1 MNMLKHNDYIARVEF
16 DDEDRIFVGRLVGID
31 SIVTFHGSTVDELE
45 AAFHEAVDHYVVVRE
60 RTGRPVQKPYSGKFV
75 MRVDPKIHS
84 HIAAAAELQG
94 VSLNQ
99 WASDVLSHSA
109 IHALKTDLN
118 PGTATK
124 PRRKKAA
131 S

>member
-1 MNMLKHNDYIARVEF
+1 MNMLKHYGYIARVEF

-75 MRVDPKIHS
+75 MRVDPKVHS
-84 HIAAAAELQG
+84 SIAAAAELQG

-109 IHALKTDLN
+109 IDVLE
-118 PGTATK
+118 TK
-124 PRRKKAA
+124 
-131 S
+131 

>member
-1 MNMLKHNDYIARVEF
+1 MNKLKHNDYIARVEF
-16 DDEDRIFVGRLVGID
+16 DDEDRIFVGRLIGID

-45 AAFHEAVDHYVVVRE
+45 AAFHKAVDHYVEVRE

-75 MRVDPKIHS
+75 MRVDPKVHS
-84 HIAAAAELQG
+84 NIAAAAELHG

-109 IHALKTDLN
+109 KDALETNFGLAA
-118 PGTATK
+118 ATK
-124 PRRKKAA
+124 SRRKKAA
-131 S
+131 Q